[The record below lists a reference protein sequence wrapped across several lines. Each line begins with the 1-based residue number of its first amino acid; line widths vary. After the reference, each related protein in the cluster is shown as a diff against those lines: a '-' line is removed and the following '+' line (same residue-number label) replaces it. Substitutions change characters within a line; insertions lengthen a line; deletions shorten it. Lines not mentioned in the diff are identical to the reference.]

1 MSEYKNIEAYD
12 GRTGRSIHLPANGRV
27 ALNAG
32 DIVRVNGGE
41 FLTLAGA
48 TVIVKVTVGLR
59 PTPEVESAGL
69 DVSEHGEDGYIL

>member
-12 GRTGRSIHLPANGRV
+12 GRTGRQIRLPANGRV

-48 TVIVKVTVGLR
+48 TVIVKVTVREGYETEHLDR
-59 PTPEVESAGL
+59 LEEVEQ
-69 DVSEHGEDGYIL
+69 

>member
-27 ALNAG
+27 AINAG

-41 FLTLAGA
+41 FLTLSRA
-48 TVIVKVTVGLR
+48 TVIVKVTVREDYETEHHDRLE
-59 PTPEVESAGL
+59 EVEQ
-69 DVSEHGEDGYIL
+69 

>member
-27 ALNAG
+27 AINAG

-41 FLTLAGA
+41 FLTLARA
-48 TVIVKVTVGLR
+48 TVIVKVTVREDYETEHHDRLE
-59 PTPEVESAGL
+59 EVEQ
-69 DVSEHGEDGYIL
+69 

>member
-27 ALNAG
+27 AINAG

-41 FLTLAGA
+41 FLTLSRA
-48 TVIVKVTVGLR
+48 TVIVKVTVRNEYETGHYDR
-59 PTPEVESAGL
+59 IEEA
-69 DVSEHGEDGYIL
+69 EQ

>member
-27 ALNAG
+27 AINAG

-41 FLTLAGA
+41 FLTLSRA
-48 TVIVKVTVGLR
+48 TVIVKVTVREDYETGHYDRLE
-59 PTPEVESAGL
+59 EVEQ
-69 DVSEHGEDGYIL
+69 

>member
-12 GRTGRSIHLPANGRV
+12 GRTGRSIHLPTNGRV
-27 ALNAG
+27 ALNVG

-48 TVIVKVTVGLR
+48 TVIVKVTVRNEYETDHYDRLE
-59 PTPEVESAGL
+59 EVEQ
-69 DVSEHGEDGYIL
+69 

>member
-1 MSEYKNIEAYD
+1 MSEYKNIEAYN

-27 ALNAG
+27 AINAG

-48 TVIVKVTVGLR
+48 TVIVKVTVRNEYETEHYDRLE
-59 PTPEVESAGL
+59 EVEQ
-69 DVSEHGEDGYIL
+69 

>member
-27 ALNAG
+27 AINAG

-41 FLTLAGA
+41 FLTISRA
-48 TVIVKVTVGLR
+48 TVIVKVTVR
-59 PTPEVESAGL
+59 
-69 DVSEHGEDGYIL
+69 EDYETGHYDRIEEAEQ

>member
-12 GRTGRSIHLPANGRV
+12 GRTGRSIHLPANGLV
-27 ALNAG
+27 ALNVG

-48 TVIVKVTVGLR
+48 TVIVKVTVRNEYETDHYDRLE
-59 PTPEVESAGL
+59 EVEQ
-69 DVSEHGEDGYIL
+69 